1 MENSNLKRV
10 AIIQDSSGKCKYVG
24 KVKLVD
30 EQELNRLKN
39 ESNEIDNAKQRKKE
53 DLQNEINELK
63 KKYAQLEAKI
73 KILMGEE

>member
-1 MENSNLKRV
+1 MENSKLKRV

-24 KVKLVD
+24 KVKLVN
-30 EQELNRLKN
+30 EEELNRLKN

-53 DLQNEINELK
+53 DLQNEINCLKEQVRELN
-63 KKYAQLEAKI
+63 AKI